1 MSRNIPR
8 LYKILPSS
16 QGSGKAGPTCGTGQ
30 AFGGGGGREVDGGGG
45 KLGELEL
52 ELSSG
57 HAPVTQISGSIE
69 VMPAQ

>member
-1 MSRNIPR
+1 MWD
-8 LYKILPSS
+8 
-16 QGSGKAGPTCGTGQ
+16 GPGFGG
-30 AFGGGGGREVDGGGG
+30 APGRGGGGGREVDGGGS
-45 KLGELEL
+45 KLGELELEL